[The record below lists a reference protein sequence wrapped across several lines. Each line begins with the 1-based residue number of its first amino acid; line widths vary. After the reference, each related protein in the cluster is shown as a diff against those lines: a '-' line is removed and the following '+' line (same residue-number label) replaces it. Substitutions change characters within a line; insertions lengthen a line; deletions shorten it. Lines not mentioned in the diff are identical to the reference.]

1 MVAIL
6 IADDH
11 EMVRRGVR
19 ELLDAQPEWSVRGET
34 GSGREA
40 VTLAA
45 SLRPQVAVLDVS
57 MPDLNGVDAT
67 REIRRTSPG
76 TEVVLFTMHHSEA
89 LAREAFGAGVLGY
102 VLKSDSAA
110 ELLEAVRSAARGAR
124 FVSPRLTSAR
134 APALRHSGAAIVPS
148 PERLTPREREIVQLL
163 AEGKSNGTVAQLLGL
178 SVKTVENHRFN
189 VMQKL
194 ALSSVVDLVRY
205 AVRNRLVAM

>member
-11 EMVRRGVR
+11 EVVRRGVR

-40 VTLAA
+40 VALAA

-57 MPDLNGVDAT
+57 MPDLNGVDAS

-102 VLKSDSAA
+102 VLKSDSAT
-110 ELLEAVRSAARGAR
+110 ELLEAVRSAARGVA

-134 APALRHSGAAIVPS
+134 APSLRRTGAVVVPS